1 MLINELAKAT
11 GLSRDSIRHYQEM
24 GLLEVE
30 KQQAGTRI
38 YNHFPEINVDRIQMI
53 KMGKSM
59 GFTLKEIAAH
69 IDAYFS
75 GDLTLE
81 EQIKIFEG
89 KLQGINGKIEELEES
104 REYIHRKL
112 DLLKSADYCRNWG
125 YCRN

>member
-11 GLSRDSIRHYQEM
+11 DLSRDTIRHYQEL
-24 GLLEVE
+24 GLLDVE
-30 KQQAGTRI
+30 KQQAGTRT
-38 YNHFPEINVDRIQMI
+38 YNHFPDVNVDRIQII

-81 EQIKIFEG
+81 EQKQIFED
-89 KLQGINGKIEELEES
+89 KLVVVNSKIAELKAS
-104 REYIHRKL
+104 RAYIHRKL
-112 DLLKSADYCRNWG
+112 ELLNTT
-125 YCRN
+125 

>member
-11 GLSRDSIRHYQEM
+11 GLSRDTIRHYQEL

-30 KQQAGTRI
+30 KQAAGSRS
-38 YNHFPEINVDRIQMI
+38 YNHYPDVNVDRIEII

-75 GDLTLE
+75 GQLSIH
-81 EQIKIFEG
+81 EQIKIFED
-89 KLQGINGKIEELEES
+89 KLSGVNTKIRELEES
-104 REYIHRKL
+104 RSYINRKI
-112 DLLKSADYCRNWG
+112 DMLKLESNPVPA
-125 YCRN
+125 